1 MLLNKEQRGKT
12 SIAHNSSEK
21 IRMEKKNVKQNQGD
35 QRTARHIQRTTFFKS
50 FRRAADPDRHLVPSR
65 HFLPLPSKYEESS
78 DRREERHLK
87 TGHSSSPKAR
97 KNRYT
102 DKFRPP
108 YNSIESTL
116 STSPHFGNAGKP
128 RPNRQ
133 RQLKV
138 TRTKSHQCVSNERWN
153 HNPDKHLL
161 STNDDPKPFTNQN
174 EKLDGLMLQ
183 S

>member
-1 MLLNKEQRGKT
+1 
-12 SIAHNSSEK
+12 
-21 IRMEKKNVKQNQGD
+21 
-35 QRTARHIQRTTFFKS
+35 
-50 FRRAADPDRHLVPSR
+50 VPSR
-65 HFLPLPSKYEESS
+65 HFLPLPNKYEEIT

-97 KNRYT
+97 KSRYT
-102 DKFRPP
+102 DKFKPP